1 MSSPTAGKKSK
12 KERKSKFEDAVAEE
26 ENEKSMLQD
35 DSIAVSTSKKR
46 RGFESRFTAESDEV
60 ETGEPTKKIKV
71 TMNPYTNRAYSKRYY
86 EILKG
91 REQLPAWE
99 AKKHLLKLL
108 DENQVIVLQGET
120 GSGKTT

>member
-12 KERKSKFEDAVAEE
+12 KERKSKFEDSVAEE
-26 ENEKSMLQD
+26 ENERSLLQD

-46 RGFESRFTAESDEV
+46 RGFESRFTSEQEDV
-60 ETGEPTKKIKV
+60 DNGDPIKRV
-71 TMNPYTNRAYSKRYY
+71 KVSMNPYTNRAYSKRYY

-99 AKKHLLKLL
+99 ARRHLLKLL
-108 DENQVIVLQGET
+108 DEN
-120 GSGKTT
+120 